1 AVTAAFAR
9 CMPNF
14 PVDPPREAYFDPVAV
29 YHAQPYSNQDPLGQP
44 VRPSIFVDTTPVI
57 ERKVA
62 MLACHRSQK
71 EWLDASQGLD
81 SYLNTLREL
90 DAQVGSMSQRF
101 QYAEGWRKHL
111 HLGFGGAND
120 DPLVS
125 VLTEA
130 GVAALA

>member
-1 AVTAAFAR
+1 
-9 CMPNF
+9 
-14 PVDPPREAYFDPVAV
+14 
-29 YHAQPYSNQDPLGQP
+29 
-44 VRPSIFVDTTPVI
+44 
-57 ERKVA
+57 